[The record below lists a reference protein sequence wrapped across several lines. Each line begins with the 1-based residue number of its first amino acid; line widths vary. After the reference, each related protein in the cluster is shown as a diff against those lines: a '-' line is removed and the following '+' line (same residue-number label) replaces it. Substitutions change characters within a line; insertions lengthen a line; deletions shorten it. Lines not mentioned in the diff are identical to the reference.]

1 MNKFFI
7 PRAAMGQADE
17 VVGTILESEPDGSRA
32 TGKAICE
39 YVAKIDADA
48 LVLMRMQKSSLDR
61 FLIRNGV
68 LREALPQASHH
79 RAAAFLLN
87 SKMPSFKSGAR
98 ER

>member
-61 FLIRNGV
+61 FFLGSVTEYCAKHCRKPVIIV
-68 LREALPQASHH
+68 PQ
-79 RAAAFLLN
+79 RAY
-87 SKMPSFKSGAR
+87 
-98 ER
+98 